1 MDKELYFISIV
12 LAVIAVL
19 VVAIGYA
26 SNNEKVTTDDS
37 TVAEPATIETN
48 IPLSKIVCTS
58 MTSDG
63 CFEYVIYRTVKE

>member
-1 MDKELYFISIV
+1 MDKEFYFISII
-12 LAVIAVL
+12 LAVSAIL

-37 TVAEPATIETN
+37 TVAEPATIETQ
-48 IPLSKIVCTS
+48 IPLGKIVCTS

-63 CFEYVIYRTVKE
+63 CLEYVIYRTVKE